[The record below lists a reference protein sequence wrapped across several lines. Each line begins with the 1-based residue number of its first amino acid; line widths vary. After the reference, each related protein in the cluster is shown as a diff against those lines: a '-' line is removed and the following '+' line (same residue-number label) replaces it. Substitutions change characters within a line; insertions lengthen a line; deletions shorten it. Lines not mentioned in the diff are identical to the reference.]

1 MTFGQPNMYLN
12 QRITHLKHS
21 MFNRKRLKDVK
32 IPCHRNKVIWVI
44 ALILACIALYGYR
57 LCCYE
62 NCPFVYGNLD
72 LNRSRS
78 PTSEVV
84 DCSSYFLQGHGISHH
99 KEYKYCIPHNTLSE
113 REYLHLTLDCK
124 HFRTTLG
131 YNTFPVIQEEKDF
144 PIAFSILMYKDAH
157 QAERLLRAIYR
168 PHNFYCLHVDAKASD
183 DLLAAMSAI
192 VECLPN
198 VFLSSQRV
206 KVSWGGISVVL
217 AEMTCMRDLLTK
229 SPKWKYFINLTG
241 HEMPLKTNLELV
253 RILKSYNGSNDI
265 ETQQK

>member
-1 MTFGQPNMYLN
+1 MTSDQPNMY
-12 QRITHLKHS
+12 QRVTHLKHS
-21 MFNRKRLKDVK
+21 MFNPKRLKDVQ
-32 IPCHRNKVIWVI
+32 IPCHRNKVKWVI
-44 ALILACIALYGYR
+44 TLILACIALYGYR
-57 LCCYE
+57 LCHYE
-62 NCPFVYGNLD
+62 DCPFVYGNVDLD
-72 LNRSRS
+72 RS

-84 DCSSYFLQGHGISHH
+84 DCSSYFMQGHGISHY

-124 HFRTTLG
+124 HFKTTLG
-131 YNTFPVIQEEKDF
+131 YNRFPVIQEEKDF
-144 PIAFSILMYKDAH
+144 PIAFSILMYNHVH

-168 PHNFYCLHVDAKASD
+168 PHNFYCLHVDADAPG

-192 VECLPN
+192 AECLPN

-206 KVSWGGISVVL
+206 KVSWGDIGVVL
-217 AEMTCMRDLLTK
+217 AEVTCIRDLLKK

-253 RILKSYNGSNDI
+253 RILKRYNGSNDI
-265 ETQQK
+265 EAHGK